1 MPKTLHWAAVAIAA
15 LLPCVAAAARGVSPY
30 LPLSTDPDMERK
42 IERVL
47 VLAGRP
53 ILRRPIAA
61 AIVIDALPKACALD
75 AVLCG
80 QVRRYLQR
88 YMHDAGVTLFRTEV
102 AATERSNRVVPDAHG
117 LTEGDNWDVAAS
129 AYYQPSDYLLLDV
142 GGVAYPEHKVPT
154 GSMLSVG
161 FEFAQL
167 DIGYR
172 DHWFSPQTDSSML
185 MSTEAP
191 TMPSVTVSNYEPM
204 TRLGLQYEIF
214 LAQMSRSDLIY
225 FNGVPSSGNPRLSGL
240 SVSMSPASGFAMGI
254 NRLLQYGGGARG
266 GTGVKDFVKALFR
279 PNSTNLPDAVGNR
292 EFGNQEAS
300 ITATHDFNV
309 GIPFAVHLE
318 YAGEDNSYGGPYL
331 LGKTDLTL
339 GLDFPQLWH
348 DFDFGY
354 EVSEWQNTWY
364 VHHLYGDGM
373 TNDGDVISNWFG
385 DNRVFGDAVGGISHM
400 LRIGW
405 EPGFGGYMQLR
416 YRTLANDFYSAEPYR
431 HLQELTLRY
440 GSEWHGHS
448 VGVELGGGR
457 DVLGHSFLRLAASA
471 DLVNSSPLVE
481 SGFAGSAPERDAD
494 LFVDVG
500 VSSAHVHEIV
510 RDDGPNNFGDRSTNP
525 HFGFGVR
532 KPVSAHSDLGV
543 RLEFDTLHGTPV
555 DGRQLLSVRLADYRY
570 RLNDHLAFGGFFGA
584 GRYDLKL
591 PAYGYY
597 YGAGVQWL
605 DVLPKWD
612 LGLDYHH
619 YEKLARDKLIAT
631 DPYPGQSNG
640 QIYVDVDA
648 AALYLSRRL

>member
-1 MPKTLHWAAVAIAA
+1 MLKSLRWPVVAIAA
-15 LLPCVAAAARGVSPY
+15 LLPCMAAARGVSPY

-47 VLAGRP
+47 VLAGKP

-61 AIVIDALPKACALD
+61 AVVIDALPKACAVD
-75 AVLCG
+75 AALCG
-80 QVRRYLQR
+80 EVRRYLQR
-88 YMHDAGVTLFRTEV
+88 YMHDAGVTLFRTE
-102 AATERSNRVVPDAHG
+102 AAAAKRSDRVVPDSHG

-129 AYYQPSDYLLLDV
+129 AYYQPSDYLLVNV
-142 GGVAYPEHKVPT
+142 GGVAYAEHKVPT
-154 GSMLSVG
+154 GSMVSMG

-191 TMPSVTVSNYEPM
+191 TMPSVTISNYTPM
-204 TRLGLQYEIF
+204 TRLGLQYEVF
-214 LAQMSRSDLIY
+214 LAQMSRSSLIY
-225 FNGVPSSGNPRLSGL
+225 LDGLPSSGNPRLSGL
-240 SVSMSPASGFAMGI
+240 SVSMSPASGFAMGV

-266 GTGVKDFVKALFR
+266 GTGLKDFFKALFR

-309 GIPFAVHLE
+309 GVPFAVHME

-354 EVSEWQNTWY
+354 EVSEWQNVWY

-373 TNDGDVISNWFG
+373 TNDGDVISHWFG
-385 DNRVFGDAVGGISHM
+385 DNRQFGDSPGGVSHM

-405 EPGFGGYMQLR
+405 EPDFGGYMQLR
-416 YRTLANDFYSAEPYR
+416 YRTLANDFYSPVQYR

-440 GSEWHGHS
+440 GSEWHGHA
-448 VGVELGGGR
+448 VDLEVGGGR
-457 DVLGHSFLRLAASA
+457 DVFGSSFVRLAASA
-471 DLVNSSPLVE
+471 DLVNSSPLAP
-481 SGFAGSAPERDAD
+481 SGFAAAAPERNAD

-500 VSSAHVHEIV
+500 VASTRVHEIV
-510 RDDGPNNFGDRSTNP
+510 RDDGPNNFGVRSTAP

-532 KPVSAHSDLGV
+532 KAVSAHSDLGV
-543 RLEFDTLHGTPV
+543 RLELDTVHGTPV
-555 DGRQLLSVRLADYRY
+555 DGRQLLSLRLADYRY
-570 RLNDHLAFGGFFGA
+570 RAGEHLAFGGFFGV

-605 DVLPKWD
+605 GLLPKWD
-612 LGLDYHH
+612 LGLEYRHD
-619 YEKLARDKLIAT
+619 EKMARDKLVAT
-631 DPYPGQSNG
+631 DPYPGQTNN
-640 QIYVDVDA
+640 QIYVDTDGGV
-648 AALYLSRRL
+648 LYLSRHF